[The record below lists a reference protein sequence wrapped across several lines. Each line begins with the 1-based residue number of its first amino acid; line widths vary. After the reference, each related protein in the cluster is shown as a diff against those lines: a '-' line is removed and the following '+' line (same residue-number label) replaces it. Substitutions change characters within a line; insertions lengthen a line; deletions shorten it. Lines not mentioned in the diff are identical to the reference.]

1 MRSTKKDRGENC
13 LWQFA
18 RRLSEA
24 SYACYREIAGL
35 PEVGRIPH
43 PQPTIFLLILYLLF
57 RFGYFGYSETIL
69 LFVKSLS
76 VKLVRILSP
85 VNRIYYWCNYFMN
98 DLEARVVAVK
108 SQNIKVEVNKAWKT
122 DLT

>member
-1 MRSTKKDRGENC
+1 MVLVHAFGGSSPSTPAN
-13 LWQFA
+13 
-18 RRLSEA
+18 
-24 SYACYREIAGL
+24 Y
-35 PEVGRIPH
+35 
-43 PQPTIFLLILYLLF
+43 FLLILYLLF